1 MCLLNWYHV
10 EKVGTPPKSIIGRS
24 LACNILYKNKYKGE
38 KKNPLLRAFLSLSL
52 EVNLNEILFSK

>member
-38 KKNPLLRAFLSLSL
+38 KKKTLC
-52 EVNLNEILFSK
+52 

>member
-10 EKVGTPPKSIIGRS
+10 EKVGTPPKSIIGKS

-38 KKNPLLRAFLSLSL
+38 KKNTLLRALLSLSL
-52 EVNLNEILFSK
+52 EDDKNDTWFSK